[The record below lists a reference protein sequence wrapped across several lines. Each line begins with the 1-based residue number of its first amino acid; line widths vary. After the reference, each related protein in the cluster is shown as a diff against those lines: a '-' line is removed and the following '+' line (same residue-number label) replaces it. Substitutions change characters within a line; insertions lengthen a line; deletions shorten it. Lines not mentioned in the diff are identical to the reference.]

1 MITWRDPS
9 ILWVSLLVP
18 VVAGF
23 LLLALRRR
31 RRDISRFA
39 DTALLPSLIPEHD
52 ARRVRTRA
60 VLIVVATALLVL
72 ALAGPRWG
80 FQWEEVRRQGV
91 DIVIALDTSR
101 SMLAEDVKPN
111 RLERA
116 KLAVLDLVKQL
127 KGDRIGLVVFAGTA
141 FLQCPLTLDYDAF
154 AESLQAVNVG
164 IIPKGGTA
172 IAEAIT
178 ASVAALES
186 RQGKH
191 EAIVLITDGED
202 HEGKIEEAARQAAD
216 RGVKIYAVGIG
227 TPDGELIPVTVDGQ
241 QTFLKDRRGQ
251 VVKSR
256 LDTATLEKIVTTT
269 GGAYV
274 RASGPQL
281 GLDEVF
287 STYISKLD
295 KHELQSTLERR
306 FEDRYQLPLAFAVIL
321 LVLELFVGNRRRLR
335 RPHARR
341 AAGTTRE
348 AA

>member
-9 ILWVSLLVP
+9 LLWLAVLVP
-18 VVAGF
+18 AIGVF
-23 LLLALRRR
+23 LFVALRRR
-31 RRDISRFA
+31 HRDLSRFA
-39 DTALLPSLIPEHD
+39 ETTLLRTLIPEHD
-52 ARRVRTRA
+52 GRRMRVRA
-60 VLIVVATALLVL
+60 VLLVAAVALLVL

-91 DIVIALDTSR
+91 DIVIALDSSR

-127 KGDRIGLVVFAGTA
+127 KGDRVGLVAFAGTA

-154 AESLQAVNVG
+154 GESLRAVSVG

-202 HEGKIEEAARQAAD
+202 HEGKVEEAARQAAEK
-216 RGVKIYAVGIG
+216 GVKIYAVGIG
-227 TPDGELIPVTVDGQ
+227 TPDGELIPLTVDGQ

-256 LDTATLEKIVTTT
+256 LDTATLEQIVTTT

-274 RASGPQL
+274 RASGPAL
-281 GLDEVF
+281 GLDELF

-295 KHELQSTLERR
+295 KHELRSTLERR
-306 FEDRYQLPLAFAVIL
+306 FEDRYQVPLATALIL
-321 LVLELFVGNRRRLR
+321 LVLELFVGTRRRPRPLR
-335 RPHARR
+335 ARR
-341 AAGTTRE
+341 VPDAPRE
-348 AA
+348 AE

>member
-9 ILWVSLLVP
+9 LLWLAVLVP
-18 VVAGF
+18 ASAAF
-23 LLLALRRR
+23 LFLALRRR
-31 RRDISRFA
+31 RRDLSRFA
-39 DTALLPSLIPEHD
+39 ETALHPTLVPEHD
-52 ARRVRTRA
+52 ERRVRARA
-60 VLIVVATALLVL
+60 ALLVVTVALLVL

-80 FQWEEVRRQGV
+80 FRWEEVRRQGV
-91 DIVIALDTSR
+91 DVVIALDTSR

-127 KGDRIGLVVFAGTA
+127 KGDRIGLVAFAGTA

-154 AESLQAVNVG
+154 TESLQAVTVG

-172 IAEAIT
+172 IADAIT
-178 ASVAALES
+178 TSVAALES

-202 HEGKIEEAARQAAD
+202 HEGTVEEAARQAAD
-216 RGVKIYAVGIG
+216 KGVKIYAVGIG
-227 TPDGELIPVTVDGQ
+227 TPDGELIPLTVDGQ

-256 LDTATLEKIVTTT
+256 LDTATLEQIVTTT

-274 RASGPQL
+274 RASGPSL
-281 GLDEVF
+281 GLDEIF

-295 KHELQSTLERR
+295 THELRSTLERR
-306 FEDRYQLPLAFAVIL
+306 FEDRYQVPLAIAMIL
-321 LVLELFVGNRRRLR
+321 LVLELFVGNRRRQSRATRGTGPR
-335 RPHARR
+335 RDVA
-341 AAGTTRE
+341 
-348 AA
+348 